1 MKSLSVIDSLRP
13 FSVGFDNMFKHFE
26 DLHSNDLDAFE
37 TNRVNYNITKVG
49 KQNYNIEVALPGVD
63 LKDVNVTVED
73 NVLKIKS
80 FSKNKI
86 EKDDKEYL
94 YKGVEKENISV
105 SFIIGKDI
113 KVEEAVMEKGLL
125 SIKLKEENPL
135 PKNVKEIPISKGQY
149 Q

>member
-1 MKSLSVIDSLRP
+1 MKSLSIIDSLRP

-63 LKDVNVTVED
+63 QKDVNVSVED

-80 FSKNKI
+80 FSKNKV

-94 YKGVEKENISV
+94 YKGVEKENVSV

-113 KVEEAVMEKGLL
+113 KVEEAVMEKGML

>member
-37 TNRVNYNITKVG
+37 TNRVNYNITKIG
-49 KQNYNIEVALPGVD
+49 KQDYNIEVALPGVD
-63 LKDVNVTVED
+63 QKDVNVSVED

-80 FSKNKI
+80 SSKNKV

-94 YKGVEKENISV
+94 YKGVEKENFCA

-113 KVEEAVMEKGLL
+113 KVEEAVMEKGML

-135 PKNVKEIPISKGQY
+135 PKNVKEIPITKRQ
-149 Q
+149 

>member
-63 LKDVNVTVED
+63 QKDVNVTVED

-94 YKGVEKENISV
+94 YKGVEKENVSV

>member
-1 MKSLSVIDSLRP
+1 MKSLSIIDSLRP

-94 YKGVEKENISV
+94 YKGVEKENVSV

>member
-94 YKGVEKENISV
+94 YKGVEKENVSV

>member
-1 MKSLSVIDSLRP
+1 MSRKSIEARCL
-13 FSVGFDNMFKHFE
+13 
-26 DLHSNDLDAFE
+26 
-37 TNRVNYNITKVG
+37 VNHG
-49 KQNYNIEVALPGVD
+49 LWARMPQD
-63 LKDVNVTVED
+63 
-73 NVLKIKS
+73 
-80 FSKNKI
+80 
-86 EKDDKEYL
+86 KDDKEYL
-94 YKGVEKENISV
+94 YKGVEKENVSV

>member
-1 MKSLSVIDSLRP
+1 MKSLSIIDSLRP

-26 DLHSNDLDAFE
+26 DLHNNDLDAFE

-49 KQNYNIEVALPGVD
+49 KQDYNIEVALPGVD
-63 LKDVNVTVED
+63 QKDVNVSVED

-80 FSKNKI
+80 SSKNKV

-94 YKGVEKENISV
+94 YKGVEKENVSV

>member
-94 YKGVEKENISV
+94 YKGVEKENVSI

-113 KVEEAVMEKGLL
+113 KVEEAVMEKGML

>member
-1 MKSLSVIDSLRP
+1 MKSLSIIDSLRP

-94 YKGVEKENISV
+94 YKGVEKENVSI

>member
-63 LKDVNVTVED
+63 QKDVNVTVED

-94 YKGVEKENISV
+94 YKGVEKENVSV
-105 SFIIGKDI
+105 SFIIGTDI
-113 KVEEAVMEKGLL
+113 KVKEAVMEKGML
-125 SIKLKEENPL
+125 SIELKEENPI

>member
-1 MKSLSVIDSLRP
+1 MKSLSIIDSLRP

-49 KQNYNIEVALPGVD
+49 KQNYNIEVALPGID
-63 LKDVNVTVED
+63 QKDVNVSVED
-73 NVLKIKS
+73 NVLKK
-80 FSKNKI
+80 KK
-86 EKDDKEYL
+86 KEYL
-94 YKGVEKENISV
+94 YKGVEKENV
-105 SFIIGKDI
+105 CTSFIIGKDI

-135 PKNVKEIPISKGQY
+135 PKNVKEIPITKRQ
-149 Q
+149 